1 MSLCACILANLLPV
15 LLLISPL
22 VSTTPAPV
30 VTVVL
35 LDGSERIGELTGLSA
50 DSVRLVSAEEAFE
63 IALADVA
70 EVSFD
75 GCLPA
80 GGGPANARFYLA
92 GEGALGGELIDGGS
106 DVIVARTDFAP
117 RLVLPL
123 AALSAIRL
131 GADDDPDAA
140 RLFAAARAAPLA
152 GNDVLIALDDD
163 GAKALRGRLSALNP
177 EEGAFEF
184 GDRPRRFRT
193 TKAYGIVMATGA
205 ADARAARIAV
215 ALDSGEVLPADN
227 IELRDGRLHLP
238 DLFGQTVEIQLER
251 VCALR
256 LRSARVVQL
265 STLRAEREV
274 CRGIVHP
281 TWPIVRDGN
290 VRREP
295 LGLGGKTYATGI
307 GVHAYA
313 EIEYSLGGR
322 YETFAA
328 VIGIDDAA
336 RPGGNVVFRV
346 LGDGQPLLDSGP
358 VTGADAPQRVSVSV
372 SGVDKLTLIVDPGDN
387 ADVGDWADWADAR
400 LILPRAPM

>member
-1 MSLCACILANLLPV
+1 MLATILPALLP
-15 LLLISPL
+15 ISPL
-22 VSTTPAPV
+22 ASTAPAPV

-35 LDGSERIGELTGLSA
+35 LDGSERVGELTGLSA
-50 DSVRLVSAEEAFE
+50 DSVRVASAGEAVE
-63 IALADVA
+63 IAMADVA
-70 EVSFD
+70 ELLFD

-80 GGGPANARFYLA
+80 GARPAGAKFYLA
-92 GEGALGGELIDGGS
+92 GGGALGGELIDGGS
-106 DVIVARTDFAP
+106 DAIVARTDFAP
-117 RLVLPL
+117 RLVLPF

-131 GADDDPDAA
+131 GATDDPDAA

-152 GNDVLIALDDD
+152 GSDVLIALDDD
-163 GAKALRGRLSALNP
+163 GAKALRGRLGALNP

-193 TKAYGIVMATGA
+193 IKAYGIVMATGA
-205 ADARAARIAV
+205 ANARAARISI

-227 IELRDGRLHLP
+227 IELGENRLHVP

-265 STLRAEREV
+265 SSLRAERDV

-295 LGLGGKTYATGI
+295 LGLGGKTYATGL

-313 EIEYSLGGR
+313 EIEYALGGR

-346 LGDGQPLLDSGP
+346 LGDGQLLLDSGP

-372 SGVDKLTLIVDPGDN
+372 SGVDKLTLIVDPANN
-387 ADVGDWADWADAR
+387 ADVGDWADWANAR